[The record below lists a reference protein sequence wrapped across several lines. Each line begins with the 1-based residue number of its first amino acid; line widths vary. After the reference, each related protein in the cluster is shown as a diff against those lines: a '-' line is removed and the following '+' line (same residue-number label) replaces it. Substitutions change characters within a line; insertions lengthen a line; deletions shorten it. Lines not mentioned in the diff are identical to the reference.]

1 MQNWKARMLAA
12 LLAAALLPACGGG
25 PKGGAPQGS
34 TTSSDPAMGTLS
46 STFGPSDAEIQ
57 ATDPEIV
64 SFPFDPG
71 GVHLESGTP
80 ITYPTDPPVSGPHYE
95 EFVAEGGFYTYAV
108 PPAYLVHSMEHGGVV
123 IYYSPAVT
131 PDQLSHLQALAA
143 QNPGRY
149 HQVVVVPRNDPTYP
163 IILTAWTHWLRL
175 TSYDASRID
184 GFTTLFLDE
193 GPEKE
198 PAPM

>member
-1 MQNWKARMLAA
+1 MRGLERVVVA
-12 LLAAALLPACGGG
+12 LMAVVMIPACSSGSNHQAPMVSSASPSPAPG
-25 PKGGAPQGS
+25 PG
-34 TTSSDPAMGTLS
+34 DPP
-46 STFGPSDAEIQ
+46 FGPSDAAIK
-57 ATDPEIV
+57 ATDPDIV

-71 GVHLESGTP
+71 GNHLEAGTP

-95 EFVAEGGFYTYAV
+95 EFVAEGGFYTYVV
-108 PPAYLVHSMEHGGVV
+108 PPPYLVHSMEHGGVV
-123 IYYSPAVT
+123 IYYSPQVT
-131 PDQLSHLQALAA
+131 PDQLNHLRDLAA

-163 IILTAWTHWLRL
+163 IILTAWTHWLEL

-184 GFTTLFLDE
+184 GFTTLFLDQ